1 MLSHNGKNIPI
12 TCHLMTRD
20 KLSVLGKMSNVAHL
34 ICMYVYLYVCMYVCM
49 YVCLYVC
56 MYVCMYVRM
65 YVCMDVRVYV
75 CFFVCLFVYLLVC
88 FFVSLY
94 LSLGMYVCPAWPC
107 TYTPTTQKYNMERH
121 SASNILQHPRFN
133 CHRQTLASALAP
145 TLLCCAAPRFA
156 DRLLYGQATGR
167 HASSLDR
174 AKRGKALN
182 LCRATCKRACVVP
195 TERRTSSA
203 PTRIRL

>member
-1 MLSHNGKNIPI
+1 MRRMHTYIHTLHYI
-12 TCHLMTRD
+12 TLHYITLHYITD
-20 KLSVLGKMSNVAHL
+20 IHTLHTYIHAHSDVWFKSYGPVAAS
-34 ICMYVYLYVCMYVCM
+34 
-49 YVCLYVC
+49 
-56 MYVCMYVRM
+56 
-65 YVCMDVRVYV
+65 DE
-75 CFFVCLFVYLLVC
+75 
-88 FFVSLY
+88 
-94 LSLGMYVCPAWPC
+94 AWPC

-145 TLLCCAAPRFA
+145 TLLCCAAPQFA

-203 PTRIRL
+203 PTRIRLYASPSNS